1 MSNIVNF
8 FDYSKIIITA
18 TEANMDIPKADIQWS
33 GTYSITDGV
42 SQKDLVAL
50 SANLVSVPTRG
61 TALVVKPTV
70 ITLTPDSG
78 TSVAFSTLITD
89 ATSTTVITVESVYEL
104 SVGQSV
110 TINSESN
117 IISDISGL
125 VVTLT
130 TALSVLPE
138 VNDVV
143 TFSKTV
149 IRPEVYAVS
158 FTATSADLLDATH
171 LQFNIQDGFTQTQS
185 VLVPIPKGN

>member
-33 GTYSITDGV
+33 GTYSISDGV
-42 SQKDLVAL
+42 SQKDLIAL

-70 ITLTPDSG
+70 VTLTPDSG
-78 TSVAFSTLITD
+78 TSVAFSTLIT
-89 ATSTTVITVESVYEL
+89 AVTSSTVITVESVYEL

-138 VNDVV
+138 FNDVV

>member
-33 GTYSITDGV
+33 GTYSISDGV
-42 SQKDLVAL
+42 SQKDLIAL

-70 ITLTPDSG
+70 VTLTPDSG
-78 TSVAFSTLITD
+78 TSVAFSTLIT
-89 ATSTTVITVESVYEL
+89 AVTSSTVITVESVYEL

-149 IRPEVYAVS
+149 VRPEVYAVS

>member
-42 SQKDLVAL
+42 SQKDLAAL

-70 ITLTPDSG
+70 VTVIPDSG
-78 TSVAFSTLITD
+78 TSVAFSAIIT
-89 ATSTTVITVESVYEL
+89 AVTSTTVITVDSAYEL

-110 TINSESN
+110 TINSEVKT
-117 IISDISGL
+117 ISDISGL

>member
-42 SQKDLVAL
+42 SQKDLAAL

-70 ITLTPDSG
+70 VTLTPDSG
-78 TSVAFSTLITD
+78 TSVAFSAIIT
-89 ATSTTVITVESVYEL
+89 AVTSTTVITVDSAYEL

-110 TINSESN
+110 TINSEVKT
-117 IISDISGL
+117 ISDISGL

-143 TFSKTV
+143 AFSKTV